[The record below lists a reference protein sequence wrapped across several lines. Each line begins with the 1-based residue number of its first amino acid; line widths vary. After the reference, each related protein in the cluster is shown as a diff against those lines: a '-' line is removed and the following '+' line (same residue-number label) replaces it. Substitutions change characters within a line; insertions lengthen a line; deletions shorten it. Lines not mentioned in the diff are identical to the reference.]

1 MFKSKVINVTS
12 SSMPPFEEY
21 VEEIKGL
28 WESRWLTN
36 SGIKHQELEKQLK
49 NYFDCENIKF
59 FSNGHLALEAILNTM
74 GLRGEI
80 ITTPFTYASTTQ
92 AIVRTGSTPI
102 FCDIEP
108 EHYTIDVNK
117 IENLITENTVA
128 ILPVHVYG
136 NICNYKEI
144 EALASKYKLKVIYDA
159 AHAFGVKIGD
169 LSVAH
174 LGDASM
180 FSFHATKVFHTIEGG
195 SVTFKDT
202 KLSSKLDAWK
212 MFGMQ
217 GKEDAEYIGTNA
229 KMTEFQA
236 AMGLCNL
243 RHVEEEISKRKKVVE
258 RYRSNLDSIKGI
270 TLCTVQ
276 DGVKSN
282 YSYFPVLFEKNIF
295 GKDRDEIIE
304 ALSKHN
310 IFARK
315 YFYPLTS
322 KFSVYKNQFT
332 IQETPIAEEVS
343 ENILTL
349 PLYADLQLVDV
360 DRICELILRG

>member
-1 MFKSKVINVTS
+1 MSKSKVINVTS

-21 VEEIKGL
+21 VDEIKEL
-28 WESRWLTN
+28 WQSRWLTN
-36 SGIKHQELEKQLK
+36 SGIKHQDLEKKLK
-49 NYFDCENIKF
+49 SYFSCENIKF

-74 GLRGEI
+74 QLKGEI

-92 AIVRTGSTPI
+92 AIVRTGSIPV
-102 FCDIEP
+102 FCDVEP
-108 EHYTIDVNK
+108 EYYTMDVGK
-117 IENLITENTVA
+117 IEALITEKTVA

-144 EALASKYKLKVIYDA
+144 EKLASKYNLKVIYDA
-159 AHAFGVKIGD
+159 AHAFGVTTND
-169 LSVAH
+169 MSVANV
-174 LGDASM
+174 GDASM

-195 SVTFKDT
+195 CITFKDEE
-202 KLSSKLDAWK
+202 LSNKLDAWK

-243 RHVEEEISKRKKVVE
+243 RHVEDEINKRKKIVQ
-258 RYRSNLDSIKGI
+258 RYRSNLSSINGI
-270 TLCTVQ
+270 TLCKEQ
-276 DGVKSN
+276 NAVKSN
-282 YSYFPVLFEKNIF
+282 YSYLPVVFEKNLF
-295 GKDRDEIIE
+295 GKDRNEVIE
-304 ALSKHN
+304 LLGKHN

-322 KFSVYKNQFT
+322 QFSVYQDLFM
-332 IQETPIAEEVS
+332 IQKTPIAEEIS
-343 ENILTL
+343 KKILTL
-349 PLYADLQLVDV
+349 PLYADLELDDV
-360 DRICELILRG
+360 DRICELILKG